1 MIAPTRIDSREKDPV
16 GPRHPWTARSSSDD
30 GRSGMTGRRPPK
42 PLQATSD
49 LLINVRMG
57 PPPQTSAYEKGSNTS
72 CTIRPVLS
80 FVASHCVRCDRRR
93 GVMSGEVS
101 RIRRDM
107 RGTATLGIPARWSDA
122 TRLLERRALLFA
134 EFSPVCRPTS
144 TNLVADRSDGLDR
157 LSRGSSSGQ
166 LSRFTPG
173 TTGHWSPH
181 PL

>member
-1 MIAPTRIDSREKDPV
+1 
-16 GPRHPWTARSSSDD
+16 
-30 GRSGMTGRRPPK
+30 MTGRRPPK

-49 LLINVRMG
+49 LLINVHMG

-101 RIRRDM
+101 RVRRDM

-134 EFSPVCRPTS
+134 EFSLREGSNASWTIPLVLSVMASHSVDDDQRGGLMSGLCADQRRKQRPTKK
-144 TNLVADRSDGLDR
+144 
-157 LSRGSSSGQ
+157 
-166 LSRFTPG
+166 
-173 TTGHWSPH
+173 
-181 PL
+181 